1 MARRKNVKRIDPR
14 YFLHETVN
22 RGETIDEGVKDYIKS
37 PALPSSI
44 PYGSLAKVVLD
55 NRDLLDIIKSDS
67 VEPAVLAQK
76 AQAFA
81 KVGELLAQDVDIAPI
96 AAKAGG
102 VDNILDVRGFIKWAD
117 ATGQFHRLGN

>member
-14 YFLHETVN
+14 YFLNETVN
-22 RGETIDEGVKDYIKS
+22 RGEIINERVKDYIKS
-37 PALPSSI
+37 PALHSSI
-44 PYGSLAKVVLD
+44 PFGSLTKVVMK
-55 NRDLLDIIKSDS
+55 NPELLQIIQGPDS
-67 VEPAVLAQK
+67 PQK

-102 VDNILDVRGFIKWAD
+102 VDNILDVKGLIKFAD
-117 ATGQFHRLGN
+117 INGLLSRLS

>member
-14 YFLHETVN
+14 YFLHETVD

-37 PALPSSI
+37 PALASSI
-44 PYGSLAKVVLD
+44 PMGSLTKVLAK
-55 NRDLLDIIKSDS
+55 NPELLQVIKSDS
-67 VEPAVLAQK
+67 VEKEDLEQK

-102 VDNILDVRGFIKWAD
+102 VDNILDVKGLIKFAD
-117 ATGQFHRLGN
+117 INGLLSRLS